1 MAAEDFFAR
10 WSKKKNDVSSA
21 AGEPQQDSAVAPL
34 PEAHDKAGE
43 AVAQDAATQ
52 ALPTQE
58 DVEKLTHDSDYSAFM
73 TQGVD
78 ESVKRSAMKKL
89 FSNPHF
95 NIMDGLDVYIED
107 YSKFE
112 PISPALLA
120 SLSHAKEL
128 LDPLSQLQAPIMRL
142 LEKNPEKNT
151 AAPDNVQSTPALD
164 GVAQEDAQAPE
175 TAAAPPDADQEKDCP
190 EQEPYQGSE
199 NQDSKTAKENVV
211 KKEDVQALKTSPK
224 LDDV

>member
-1 MAAEDFFAR
+1 MAAEEFFAR
-10 WSKKKNDVSSA
+10 WSKKKNEISSA
-21 AGEPQQDSAVAPL
+21 ADEAQQDRAAEPL
-34 PEAHDKAGE
+34 PDMQDKE
-43 AVAQDAATQ
+43 RVAVVEDAATQ

-120 SLSHAKEL
+120 SLSHAKAL
-128 LDPLSQLQAPIMRL
+128 LDPLSQLQTPIMRL
-142 LEKNPEKNT
+142 LEKIPEENT
-151 AAPDNVQSTPALD
+151 AVLDETSSAPVLD
-164 GVAQEDAQAPE
+164 GVVQEGTQAPE
-175 TAAAPPDADQEKDCP
+175 AVATLPDSAQEKDDA
-190 EQEPYQGSE
+190 QQQQNSE
-199 NQDSKTAKENVV
+199 NQDSKTPKENVV
-211 KKEDVQALKTSPK
+211 KEEGCAADQTSPK
-224 LDDV
+224 IDDV